1 MGGVVG
7 AKAVD
12 VVGDILHE
20 DDVEILG
27 RLFNAVVSCM
37 IGEYLL
43 DAEEMDK
50 LMGALDKVPQKDF
63 KSVFGNIIKAEEQEN
78 VIRDFLCPHF
88 EEITSAREVFA
99 LPSGETILESLMEE
113 IVE

>member
-1 MGGVVG
+1 
-7 AKAVD
+7 
-12 VVGDILHE
+12 
-20 DDVEILG
+20 
-27 RLFNAVVSCM
+27 M

-50 LMGALDKVPQKDF
+50 LMGALVKVSQKDF
-63 KSVFGNIIKAEEQEN
+63 KFVFGNIIKAEEQEN
-78 VIRDFLCPHF
+78 VIRDFLCSHF

-113 IVE
+113 CVE